1 MRISGSCW
9 MRQIRTI
16 SPPKPISSEPLSIRE
31 ILRRESTAAE
41 ARELLNPSEI
51 PFFMTQPVLSRSVM
65 ITNPQGIHAR
75 PADLFVR
82 TANQFSAH
90 IALIKDGERVDGK
103 SILGILTLAAEQ
115 GSRLF
120 IEAHGVDAEKA
131 VETLAR
137 LVEQG
142 FEE

>member
-1 MRISGSCW
+1 
-9 MRQIRTI
+9 
-16 SPPKPISSEPLSIRE
+16 
-31 ILRRESTAAE
+31 
-41 ARELLNPSEI
+41 
-51 PFFMTQPVLSRSVM
+51 MTEPVLSRSVM

-82 TANQFSAH
+82 TANQFSAR